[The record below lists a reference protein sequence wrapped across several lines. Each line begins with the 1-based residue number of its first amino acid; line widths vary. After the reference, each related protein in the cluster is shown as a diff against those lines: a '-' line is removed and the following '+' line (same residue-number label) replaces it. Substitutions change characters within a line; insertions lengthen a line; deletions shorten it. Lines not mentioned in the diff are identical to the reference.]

1 MTNNE
6 FYTNH
11 YKPYQENNM
20 TKGTCSTRCNIIEN
34 RLLSTHGTETPDN
47 ISNSDIERIYA
58 TMESEGLRPN
68 TIFGVY
74 AALYSFFRMAV
85 ELGAAEENPVKLA
98 RTIRADTSR

>member
-6 FYTNH
+6 FYANH

-20 TKGTCSTRCNIIEN
+20 TKGTSYIRCNIIEK
-34 RLLSTHGTETPDN
+34 RLLSSHGTETPES
-47 ISNSDIERIYA
+47 ISNSVINGIYDS
-58 TMESEGLRPN
+58 MESEGLRQN
-68 TIFGVY
+68 TVFGTY